1 MSPKRPSREM
11 RNPNWKAE
19 QRMREKRFKRP
30 ISKAGKKARPPQRAQ
45 TIESKPPAH
54 PAPRRTTGQAQRV
67 NRILSAAG
75 LTSRR
80 KADEWIRL
88 GRVRVNGVT
97 VLEPGTQ
104 AVWGKDR
111 IEVDGREVQPPAE
124 GLYIILNKPFAYMST
139 LKDPEGR
146 PVVTDLLKD
155 VGHRVFP
162 VGRLDFDTMGL
173 LLLTNDG
180 DLAYRLTHPRYG
192 VPRTYKVTVEG
203 SVTEQ
208 TLSQLQTGIVLDD
221 GTRVNAKV
229 DMIGSPRG
237 RTLLRMTIRQGKS
250 RQIRRMLETVGHPVV
265 HLVRIGFG
273 VIQLGDLKVG
283 RHRTLTPEE
292 LQDLKQSVR
301 LN

>member
-1 MSPKRPSREM
+1 MT
-11 RNPNWKAE
+11 A
-19 QRMREKRFKRP
+19 Q
-30 ISKAGKKARPPQRAQ
+30 PQR
-45 TIESKPPAH
+45 I
-54 PAPRRTTGQAQRV
+54 
-67 NRILSAAG
+67 NRILSTAG

-88 GRVRVNGVT
+88 GRVRVNGIT

-111 IEVDGREVQPPAE
+111 IEVDGQEVRPPAE
-124 GLYIILNKPFAYMST
+124 GLYIVLNKPFGYMST

-146 PVVTDLLKD
+146 PVVTDLLRGVD
-155 VGHRVFP
+155 QRVFP

-203 SVTEQ
+203 AVTEQ
-208 TLSQLQTGIVLDD
+208 ALSQLQIGIVLED
-221 GTRVNAKV
+221 GARVNAKV
-229 DMIGSPRG
+229 TVIGSPRG

-250 RQIRRMLETVGHPVV
+250 RQIRRMMEAVGHPVV

-273 VIQLGDLKVG
+273 MIQLGELKVG
-283 RHRTLTPEE
+283 HYRSLTHEE
-292 LQDLKQSVR
+292 LQDLKESVG
-301 LN
+301 LH

>member
-1 MSPKRPSREM
+1 
-11 RNPNWKAE
+11 
-19 QRMREKRFKRP
+19 
-30 ISKAGKKARPPQRAQ
+30 
-45 TIESKPPAH
+45 
-54 PAPRRTTGQAQRV
+54 
-67 NRILSAAG
+67 
-75 LTSRR
+75 
-80 KADEWIRL
+80 
-88 GRVRVNGVT
+88 
-97 VLEPGTQ
+97 
-104 AVWGKDR
+104 
-111 IEVDGREVQPPAE
+111 VDGREVQPPAE

>member
-1 MSPKRPSREM
+1 MT
-11 RNPNWKAE
+11 A
-19 QRMREKRFKRP
+19 
-30 ISKAGKKARPPQRAQ
+30 
-45 TIESKPPAH
+45 
-54 PAPRRTTGQAQRV
+54 QAQRI
-67 NRILSAAG
+67 NRILSSAG

-111 IEVDGREVQPPAE
+111 IEVDGQAVHPPAE
-124 GLYIILNKPFAYMST
+124 GLYIILNKPFGYVST

-146 PVVTDLLKD
+146 PVVTDLLKE
-155 VGHRVFP
+155 VGQRVFP

-173 LLLTNDG
+173 LLFTNDG
-180 DLAYRLTHPRYG
+180 DLTYRLTHPRYG

-203 SVTEQ
+203 AVTEQ
-208 TLSQLQTGIVLDD
+208 TLSQLKTGIVLDD
-221 GTRVNAKV
+221 GARVKAKV
-229 DMIGSPRG
+229 DVIGSPRG
-237 RTLLRMTIRQGKS
+237 RSLLRMTIRQGKS
-250 RQIRRMLETVGHPVV
+250 RQIRRMLEIVGHPVV

-273 VIQLGDLKVG
+273 VLQLGDLKVG

-292 LQDLKQSVR
+292 LQELKESVR

>member
-1 MSPKRPSREM
+1 
-11 RNPNWKAE
+11 
-19 QRMREKRFKRP
+19 MREKKFRRP
-30 ISKAGKKARPPQRAQ
+30 MKKSGKKARPPQRAQ

-54 PAPRRTTGQAQRV
+54 PAPRRTTGQPQRI

-88 GRVRVNGVT
+88 GRVRVNGIT
-97 VLEPGTQ
+97 VLEAGAQ

-111 IEVDGREVQPPAE
+111 IEVDGREVHPPAE
-124 GLYIILNKPFAYMST
+124 GLYLILNKPFGSVST

-155 VGHRVFP
+155 VGQRVFP

-180 DLAYRLTHPRYG
+180 DLTYRLTHPRYG
-192 VPRTYKVTVEG
+192 VPKTYKVTAEG
-203 SVTEQ
+203 AVTEQ
-208 TLSQLQTGIVLDD
+208 TLAQLTTGVVLDD
-221 GTRVNAKV
+221 GARVNAKV
-229 DMIGSPRG
+229 DIIGSPRG

-250 RQIRRMLETVGHPVV
+250 RQIRHMLEAVGHPVV

-283 RHRTLTPEE
+283 HHRTLTPEE
-292 LQDLKQSVR
+292 LQDLKESVR